1 MKTTANTR
9 GVLMF
14 WVPIICYVL
23 AVAFQ
28 FVAFAL
34 VRRFEFDGNLIVAWC
49 IFCAFCVMSLVM
61 WVVNHVKLR
70 KISLKMN
77 LAEDISSNLFANMTK
92 ERTILAFKMFSNKV
106 NRSKFNIILCKILAQ
121 VVSLLI
127 VVAFASTTLIVEN
140 VAWIYYAVAF
150 VFALLSPLFWIDLVV
165 PYVGSIDQFALS
177 EQEYPELYKL
187 ASEVV
192 RDLGSELP
200 VKIFP
205 DYGNGISSE
214 VVHGQLEVFLSCELV
229 SLLTREELKN
239 VLLCEV
245 TIAFQTDTR
254 KNRGYNRFY
263 YSITS
268 LNNLFSKLFF
278 SGMFEEFNY
287 WRRFQFI
294 YDQRCA
300 EWMGNDAVQNFGD
313 AQIYV
318 NACAKLA
325 SYNFFHE
332 SDLDE
337 FEIKLHSRETFPSNY
352 FVIYLEEYHRFC
364 NENSNKINLYLQ
376 KYLQT
381 DKDTRSTLADKMAYF
396 KIDNFDYCRVQE
408 QDDYFFET
416 QSFLM
421 IGCNMMLTN
430 AADRFVY
437 GRRGFLHDQER
448 YERYVLLKESGE
460 LLNNAQKTGYLQLL
474 YSMNRS
480 ECIRLCDEILAKYP
494 QNAYACFYKGLHLAQ
509 ELDESCVS
517 LLYLACSNARLRNDA
532 LNEIGQYV
540 CNVGNEKLFFEFRK
554 SSEICAVRKN
564 NDYSSLHSKI
574 ALHKPSLSS
583 EKVYE
588 LIKQIL
594 DLTGASAER
603 VFVASDAMHED
614 KLCVLLEFRHNVVN
628 EEVWDVTHSVK
639 AYLDGFTEE
648 NSLGTE
654 LRVTVCG
661 YNVSIDKLTVELL
674 HCYDAECFDNPQF

>member
-1 MKTTANTR
+1 MKTNASSR
-9 GVLMF
+9 SVLRF
-14 WVPIICYVL
+14 WVPIVCYVL
-23 AVAFQ
+23 AIVLQ

-34 VRRFEFDGNLIVAWC
+34 VRRLEFNGNLIVAWC
-49 IFCAFCVMSLVM
+49 TFGAFCVMLLVLC
-61 WVVNHVKLR
+61 VANRIKLR
-70 KISLKMN
+70 EISLKMN

-92 ERTILAFKMFSNKV
+92 ERTISAFKMFSNKV
-106 NRSKFNIILCKILAQ
+106 NRAKFNIILCKILAQ
-121 VVSLLI
+121 VVALLI
-127 VVAFASTTLIVEN
+127 VVSFARATLV
-140 VAWIYYAVAF
+140 VDATWIYYAVAC
-150 VFALLSPLFWIDLVV
+150 VLALVSPLFWLDLVV
-165 PYVGSIDQFALS
+165 PFVGSIDQFALTKD
-177 EQEYPELYKL
+177 EYPELYKL
-187 ASEVV
+187 AGEVAC
-192 RDLGSELP
+192 DLGSELP

-205 DYGNGISSE
+205 DYGNGISAE
-214 VVHGQLEVFLSCELV
+214 VVHGQLEVFLSCEFV

-239 VLLCEV
+239 ILLCEV

-254 KNRGYNRFY
+254 KNNSYNRFY

-278 SGMFEEFNY
+278 NGMFEEFNY

-294 YDQRCA
+294 YEQRCA
-300 EWMGNDAVQNFGD
+300 EWIGNEAVQKFGS

-352 FVIYLEEYHRFC
+352 FVMYLEEYHRFC
-364 NENSNKINLYLQ
+364 NENSGKINLYLQ

-396 KIDNFDYCRVQE
+396 KIDNFDYRQVQE
-408 QDDYFFET
+408 QDDYLFEA

-421 IGCNMMLTN
+421 LGCNMMLTN

-448 YERYVLLKESGE
+448 YERYLLLKESGE
-460 LLNNAQKTGYLQLL
+460 VFNNAQKTGYLQLL
-474 YSMNRS
+474 YSMNRP

-509 ELDESCVS
+509 ELDEGCVS
-517 LLYLACSNARLRNDA
+517 LLYSACSNARLRNDA
-532 LNEIGQYV
+532 LNEIGQYA

-554 SSEICAVRKN
+554 SSAICNVRKN
-564 NDYSSLHSKI
+564 DDYSSSHAKI

-588 LIKQIL
+588 LVKQIL
-594 DLTGASAER
+594 DLAVASAER
-603 VFVASDAMHED
+603 VFFASDAMHED
-614 KLCVLLEFRHNVVN
+614 KLCVLLEFRHYVVK

-648 NSLGTE
+648 NSQGTE

-661 YNVSIDKLTVELL
+661 YNVPPDKLTAELL
-674 HCYDAECFDNPQF
+674 RCHDAECFENPQF